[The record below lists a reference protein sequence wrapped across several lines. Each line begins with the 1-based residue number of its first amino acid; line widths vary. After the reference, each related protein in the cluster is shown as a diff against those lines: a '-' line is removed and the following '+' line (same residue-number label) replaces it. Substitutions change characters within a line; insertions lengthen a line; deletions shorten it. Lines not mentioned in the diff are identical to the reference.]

1 MINQLNFNPKAK
13 VIPIVFIWI
22 VTWYYQNHVYS
33 KNGYLVILINN
44 GYNDHIYKK
53 SGIWAMRILDYENIY
68 QEIILTNNNCSFL

>member
-1 MINQLNFNPKAK
+1 MINQLIFNPKAK

-53 SGIWAMRILDYENIY
+53 SDIWAMSILDYENIY